1 MTNDLTP
8 QGGAPPPVSRLRLL
22 YLLVIPLYLVPLTGG
37 YIVLLTTAQDACY
50 RPVCERA
57 CAAAS
62 RKYEGLRRS
71 GRGPS
76 VTGCACSGSFRE
88 PDVKPRFYS
97 DSGVLDGL
105 IRLLVT
111 CVELA
116 ALLLVLGG
124 PLALWGR
131 WQVTPGAGRGGP
143 PGAPSP

>member
-50 RPVCERA
+50 RPV
-57 CAAAS
+57 
-62 RKYEGLRRS
+62 
-71 GRGPS
+71 
-76 VTGCACSGSFRE
+76 CSGSFRE